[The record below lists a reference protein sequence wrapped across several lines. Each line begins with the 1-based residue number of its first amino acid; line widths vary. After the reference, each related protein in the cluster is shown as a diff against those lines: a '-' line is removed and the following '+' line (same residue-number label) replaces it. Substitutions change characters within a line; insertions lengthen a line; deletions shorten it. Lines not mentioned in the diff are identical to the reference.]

1 MEIKYKIIETH
12 PQLHSVVVRFYT
24 KLLTEELLCTYK
36 DSEGTPILDEK
47 KNIIRCK
54 YDLNITFYEVPI
66 PAGEDLKQYILA
78 RAPIDSMTLEE
89 KILSISIDTS
99 LDSLSSLVGVEEVG
113 TVVLTP
119 LPSEVIVAPPTP
131 PTVPTAP
138 TEVAFT
144 VLTVAL

>member
-24 KLLTEELLCTYK
+24 ALLSEESLCTYK
-36 DSEGTPILDEK
+36 DSEGKPILNEN

-66 PAGEDLKQYILA
+66 PAGEALKTYILA
-78 RAPIDSMTLEE
+78 RAPTEAMKLEE
-89 KILSISIDTS
+89 NIISTSVDTS
-99 LDSLSSLVGVEEVG
+99 LSSLAALVGVEEVG
-113 TVVLTP
+113 V
-119 LPSEVIVAPPTP
+119 VAPPQVIPTP
-131 PTVPTAP
+131 TDM
-138 TEVAFT
+138 AFT